1 MLRTSPQRWAKAP
14 VPGRELPG
22 GRRAPARLR
31 PVCSLGVSSSEPSSW
46 SRPFTLKVLGCGI
59 FLSSL
64 FFLFSVFKIS
74 AETEI
79 RHGLPRVFTRGG
91 ATHSQ
96 SFHPRQTPQGLT
108 CCGVDGRVYT
118 RRGDSGLHGAA
129 NVSHLWERLWCPWTR
144 GHQQGRLPEG
154 CLGLARGGPGS
165 GAASGGSSG
174 GERRHSL
181 QAGAPGARDTDV
193 SGLSMQAPP
202 GSPSGLCCRCHHLSF
217 CACAAP
223 LEVRVGAAEVGSCCR
238 GFEGVLRL
246 HLQDTEDS
254 RRCENFS

>member
-1 MLRTSPQRWAKAP
+1 M
-14 VPGRELPG
+14 PGRELPG

-108 CCGVDGRVYT
+108 CCGVDGRVHT

-129 NVSHLWERLWCPWTR
+129 NVSHLWERLWCPGTR

-174 GERRHSL
+174 GKRRHSSH
-181 QAGAPGARDTDV
+181 AGAPGARGTRT
-193 SGLSMQAPP
+193 SGGFPWKLLP
-202 GSPSGLCCRCHHLSF
+202 GPLQV
-217 CACAAP
+217 CAAGAITCP
-223 LEVRVGAAEVGSCCR
+223 FADMLLLWKLGLVLPKWVPAVGDLSASSAFICR
-238 GFEGVLRL
+238 TPKAHSLVKV
-246 HLQDTEDS
+246 S
-254 RRCENFS
+254 R